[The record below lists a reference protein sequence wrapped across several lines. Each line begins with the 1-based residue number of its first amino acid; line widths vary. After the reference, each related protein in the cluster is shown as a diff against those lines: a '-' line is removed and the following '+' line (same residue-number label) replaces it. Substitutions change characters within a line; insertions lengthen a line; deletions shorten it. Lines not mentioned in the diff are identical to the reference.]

1 MNKIILSVGSDDRYL
16 TNPHLINYLK
26 SISLNSNFD
35 FNIISYIGEKNIE
48 SGYDN
53 ILVTKISP
61 ISVKKINKNNCI
73 QHGEFLNGSQ
83 FDNFS
88 DQDIICFTDGDMTIQ
103 RPLSN
108 DEINFIRNLKD
119 NDVFVGYNKS
129 PEDTLLDEYYR
140 LQPKKLI
147 DEIDFKVDLKN
158 TKVYN
163 TGVLMMNKKTW
174 LMLMNYYIENFNSID
189 ELFDHYAKQQWLIC
203 YLFKLYNFNVI
214 EMGYNIHNHTHYTSP
229 LGTTNENG
237 IIKYYGDVVLF
248 KHRWF

>member
-1 MNKIILSVGSDDRYL
+1 MNKIILSVGSDDKYL

-26 SISLNSNFD
+26 SIFLNSNFD
-35 FNIISYIGEKNIE
+35 YNIISYLGEKNIE
-48 SGYDN
+48 SEYN
-53 ILVTKISP
+53 KISVAKILP
-61 ISVKKINKNNCI
+61 SIVKKINKNNCI
-73 QHGEFLNGSQ
+73 QHGEFLNSPY
-83 FDNFS
+83 FKDFS

-103 RPLSN
+103 RPLSE

-129 PEDTLLDEYYR
+129 PEDTLYDEYYR
-140 LQPKKLI
+140 ISPKKQ
-147 DEIDFKVDLKN
+147 DNEIGFEVDLKN

-163 TGVLMMNKKTW
+163 TGVLIMNKKTW
-174 LMLMNYYIENFNSID
+174 LLLMNYYIENFDTID
-189 ELFDHYAKQQWLIC
+189 KLFEHYAKQQWLIC

-214 EMGYNIHNHTHYTSP
+214 EMGYNMHNHTHYPSP